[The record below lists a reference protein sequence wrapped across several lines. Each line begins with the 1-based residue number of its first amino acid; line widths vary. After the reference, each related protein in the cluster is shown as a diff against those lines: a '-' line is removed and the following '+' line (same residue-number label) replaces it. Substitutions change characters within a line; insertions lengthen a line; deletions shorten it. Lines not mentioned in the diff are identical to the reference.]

1 MPGQTD
7 FTEVFEQLKTIFK
20 PYVKK
25 MDVSQDTD
33 TYYLLNTHYIM
44 KNKQP
49 LCFGG
54 VRLGK
59 NYVSFYLMS
68 VYASP
73 DMLKNMSPEL
83 RKRMQGK
90 SCFNFK
96 EVDKK
101 LFAELKTFTK
111 DGAAKFSDKKY
122 LEELRR
128 VQDGAGH

>member
-1 MPGQTD
+1 MPGKAN
-7 FTEVFEQLKTIFK
+7 FTEVFEQLKSIFK
-20 PYVKK
+20 PYAKK

-33 TYYLLNTHYIM
+33 QYYLLNTRYIM

-73 DMLKNMSPEL
+73 HLLKNISPEL
-83 RKRMQGK
+83 KKRMQGK

-96 EVDKK
+96 EVDKQ
-101 LFAELKTFTK
+101 LFRELKALTK
-111 DGAAKFSDKKY
+111 DGAAKFSDKEY
-122 LEELRR
+122 IEELRR
-128 VQDGAGH
+128 VQG

>member
-1 MPGQTD
+1 MPGKAE
-7 FTEVFEQLKTIFK
+7 FTEVFEQLKSIFK
-20 PYVKK
+20 PYAKK

-33 TYYLLNTHYIM
+33 QCYMLDTRYIM

-73 DMLKNMSPEL
+73 DMLKNTSPEL

-101 LFAELKTFTK
+101 LFGELKALTK
-111 DGAAKFSDKKY
+111 DGAAKFSNKQY
-122 LEELRR
+122 IEELRR
-128 VQDGAGH
+128 VQG